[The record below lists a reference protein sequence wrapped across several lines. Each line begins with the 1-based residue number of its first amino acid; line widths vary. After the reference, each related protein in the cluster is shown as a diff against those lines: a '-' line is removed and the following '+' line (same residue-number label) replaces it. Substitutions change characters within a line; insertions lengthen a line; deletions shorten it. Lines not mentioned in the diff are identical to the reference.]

1 MNDIVQAYGIESS
14 SSSSSSSSAEAL
26 TGVAGLEFVVDDE
39 SRAALLMAWLVA
51 FHSSSSSFRSP
62 SWSSSFSLS

>member
-14 SSSSSSSSAEAL
+14 SSSSSSAEAL
-26 TGVAGLEFVVDDE
+26 TVVAGLEFVVDDE

-51 FHSSSSSFRSP
+51 FHSSSFRSP